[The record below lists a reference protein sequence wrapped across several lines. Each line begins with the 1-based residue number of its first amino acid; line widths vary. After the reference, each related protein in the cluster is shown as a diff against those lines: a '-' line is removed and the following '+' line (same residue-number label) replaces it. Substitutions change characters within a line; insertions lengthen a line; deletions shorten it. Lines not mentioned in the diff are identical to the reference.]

1 MRGRI
6 LYILLVVL
14 WLLSGS
20 QASYAFVYEQ
30 ASQPASWDRKPTLSD
45 DVRPSYNF
53 RSTSSYTP
61 IVGTTSY
68 MSDGSGPV
76 SAPRRAKSGWGAP
89 GDDDDP
95 IGAIPNVP
103 LGEPLILLLMAFA
116 YALYLRLRPRLSRRH
131 TA

>member
-1 MRGRI
+1 MIMRGRI
-6 LYILLVVL
+6 LYILLVAL
-14 WLLSGS
+14 WLLSS
-20 QASYAFVYEQ
+20 SHAAYAFTYGQ

-45 DVRPSYNF
+45 EVNTAYNF

-89 GDDDDP
+89 DDDDNP
-95 IGAIPNVP
+95 VGAVSNVP
-103 LGEPLILLLMAFA
+103 VGEPLILLLMALG
-116 YALYLRLRPRLSRRH
+116 YLLYVRSRTRR
-131 TA
+131 AE